1 MTFLE
6 FLSPVTAWR
15 TLSQIVRNEMN
26 HRFYNKKMKE
36 LERNGSLNQA
46 GMRLD
51 MRNRAYYIINLEP
64 ETLLMGPEVLE
75 LEKSR
80 VLESINVRKPIFS
93 SVELAEL
100 IEAKT
105 ERIKTEDHYAYLVQ
119 IKYRPLAKV
128 QDHVYLFS
136 WLGLAGVASY
146 YIASAIIGFMK

>member
-15 TLSQIVRNEMN
+15 TLGQIVRNEIN

-36 LERNGSLNQA
+36 LEKNGSLNQF

-64 ETLLMGPEVLE
+64 ETLLMGSEVLE

-80 VLESINVRKPIFS
+80 VLESINLRKPMFS
-93 SVELAEL
+93 NMELTEL

-128 QDHVYLFS
+128 QDHVYFFV
-136 WLGLAGVASY
+136 WLGLAGTALY
-146 YIASAIIGFMK
+146 YAISMALTFVH